1 MSKRSN
7 AERSPVGLVLIVL
20 TYFIYGG
27 KIFLPLVAHKRP
39 MCISHFSEII
49 EI

>member
-7 AERSPVGLVLIVL
+7 SERSSVRLVLILV
-20 TYFIYGG
+20 TYFIYGE

-39 MCISHFSEII
+39 VYISHFPEII

>member
-7 AERSPVGLVLIVL
+7 SERSSVRLVLTVVAC
-20 TYFIYGG
+20 FIYGG

-39 MCISHFSEII
+39 MYISHFSEII